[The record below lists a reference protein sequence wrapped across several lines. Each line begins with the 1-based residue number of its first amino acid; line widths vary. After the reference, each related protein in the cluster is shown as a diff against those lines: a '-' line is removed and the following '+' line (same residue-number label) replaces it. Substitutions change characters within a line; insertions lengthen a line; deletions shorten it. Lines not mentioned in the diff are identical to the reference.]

1 VLPDGFDAFAPESAR
16 RERKATWNAAAE
28 KIRET
33 VCAFA
38 NDFSGSGAPAHVVIG
53 VNDDGSCT
61 GITVDDDLLTSLGN
75 IRADNTFSPAPLIEV
90 DHFAANGCDVA
101 VITVHP
107 SLNPPLR
114 YRGRVWIRV
123 GPRNQQA
130 SAEEERVLSER
141 RRAADPTFDMR
152 AVTGASLEDVSSTF
166 ISEQYI
172 PSVIAPDVLEANN
185 RTLVQQMMSL
195 RLLKTGGEPTY
206 GAIIAFGSDPERF
219 VPGSYVQF
227 LRLDGQILS
236 DPIRDERRISG
247 PLYAAIPALDD
258 VLKANISTEIDV
270 RSELTEIRRPSYPIV
285 ALRQLVFNALMHRN
299 YESSNAP
306 VRIYWFNDRIEIN
319 SPGRL
324 YGQVN
329 QENFGSGATDYRNP
343 LVAEI
348 MRGLGYVQRFG
359 IGIAVAQSE
368 MQKNGNPP
376 VEFEFSDAAVLARL
390 RSGAA

>member
-1 VLPDGFDAFAPESAR
+1 
-16 RERKATWNAAAE
+16 
-28 KIRET
+28 
-33 VCAFA
+33 
-38 NDFSGSGAPAHVVIG
+38 
-53 VNDDGSCT
+53 
-61 GITVDDDLLTSLGN
+61 
-75 IRADNTFSPAPLIEV
+75 
-90 DHFAANGCDVA
+90 
-101 VITVHP
+101 
-107 SLNPPLR
+107 
-114 YRGRVWIRV
+114 
-123 GPRNQQA
+123 
-130 SAEEERVLSER
+130 
-141 RRAADPTFDMR
+141 
-152 AVTGASLEDVSSTF
+152 
-166 ISEQYI
+166 
-172 PSVIAPDVLEANN
+172 
-185 RTLVQQMMSL
+185 
-195 RLLKTGGEPTY
+195 
-206 GAIIAFGSDPERF
+206 
-219 VPGSYVQF
+219 
-227 LRLDGQILS
+227 
-236 DPIRDERRISG
+236 
-247 PLYAAIPALDD
+247 
-258 VLKANISTEIDV
+258 
-270 RSELTEIRRPSYPIV
+270 V